1 MNSEY
6 VCNRCNYKST
16 HMSDLIGHLRRKKTC
31 AKKIAS
37 YNYSDDQNLILSLV
51 PYYNNSHE
59 IDMNDIQYLKKSNK
73 MWQNKKVLLNTIE
86 KINKDKCKK
95 CSYCSEEFQLISDL
109 KKHIL
114 TTCFYKYINV
124 KEEMNQMNQNNVV
137 SSGIAGNNNSLNI
150 ENSHNTNNT
159 NNTTNITNNMSFN
172 VALQQPI
179 PFEDKWDVSK
189 IDEQIKQSLLIS
201 NIMYTNLLKEIL
213 KNEMNLNIIIDKE
226 SNSGMVYKND
236 IDKYIK
242 MKSIDIVDNTM
253 KKLNQQLLEINKDTE
268 VTKTIFPEIEDFS
281 RKMIN
286 KKYIDYT
293 KNNTI
298 KTQVAGIITN
308 ILDSKKED
316 AIKMSTS
323 IDHEKSIVNYEN
335 QY

>member
-1 MNSEY
+1 MNAEY
-6 VCNRCNYKST
+6 ICKKCDYSTAHLSDIIKHINRKRPCS
-16 HMSDLIGHLRRKKTC
+16 
-31 AKKIAS
+31 KKIQS
-37 YNYSDDQNLILSLV
+37 YCYSDDQILIMSLI
-51 PYYNNSHE
+51 PYYENVHDLDFDE
-59 IDMNDIQYLKKSNK
+59 IKHLDKSNK
-73 MWQNKKVLLNTIE
+73 MWQNKKELLTTLDSIYKTKRKKCKYCGGQFE
-86 KINKDKCKK
+86 KMCDLKNHMLKSCYYEYINK
-95 CSYCSEEFQLISDL
+95 
-109 KKHIL
+109 
-114 TTCFYKYINV
+114 
-124 KEEMNQMNQNNVV
+124 KEEMNQMNQINQNNVV
-137 SSGIAGNNNSLNI
+137 SSGIAGNNNSLSV
-150 ENSHNTNNT
+150 ENSHNT

-172 VALQQPI
+172 VALQTPV
-179 PFEDKWDVSK
+179 PFEQKWDVSQ

-213 KNEMNLNIIIDKE
+213 KNELNLNIIIDKE
-226 SNSGMVYKND
+226 SNSGLVYKND

-323 IDHEKSIVNYEN
+323 IEHEKSIVNYEN